1 MVKVLL
7 NILCENM
14 DSNAEEIMINLE
26 SLIKTFEYIDVNFY
40 EYILFFQVLVFQIHP
55 VKVQDGEDNQCN
67 WI

>member
-1 MVKVLL
+1 
-7 NILCENM
+7 M

-26 SLIKTFEYIDVNFY
+26 SLINTFEYIDVNFY